1 MILGM
6 ENHLKYSVKIG
17 PTTVKEFDEV
27 ELLEIIIDKVL
38 NSRTNIY
45 NLSSTCQYYQVDK
58 AELSGDASIDTHF
71 NYAPPIWMF
80 CHKTTYLKS
89 QKIRHNILK

>member
-17 PTTVKEFDEV
+17 PITVKEFDEV

-45 NLSSTCQYYQVDK
+45 NLSSTRYLRWEFLCITST
-58 AELSGDASIDTHF
+58 SGKKEHTARRSRTD
-71 NYAPPIWMF
+71 
-80 CHKTTYLKS
+80 
-89 QKIRHNILK
+89 